1 MMSDAPLDVNVERP
15 MLGTLFLVV
24 GPSGVGKD
32 TLLDG
37 AREELEGELFQ
48 FPSRVITRPAASGGE
63 DHEAA
68 TDAQFVEM
76 ETQGAFL
83 HHWTAHGLRYG
94 IPANIAKTLA
104 AGVNAVVNTSRHEID
119 SIQKKIPNSLT
130 IYISAPS
137 NVIANRLWTRGRETK
152 DEIARRLARSSEW
165 APEDRSFLEV
175 HNDGTVKEGI
185 KKLIDMI
192 AGSSNLYATAREF
205 RADFGSKKL
214 CLLHRRNP
222 IAIRLLAGVERINL
236 SANGDTVTAVLGW
249 TDDNSYLASESCA
262 VSREVLTKL
271 GIAEGQALCIE
282 RSPAPQ
288 SRTILQKKVRGGHL
302 NPKEMHD
309 VVRELVDGRFSSTE
323 IAGFLVSAA
332 RNLTIDEVIEMTKA
346 RASYAHRQNWASDVV
361 VDKHSMGGIPG
372 NRISPI
378 IIPIIAAFGLT
389 IPKTSSRAITSAAGT
404 ADMMAVLAKIDL
416 TPNQMQQVVNK
427 TGACIAWNGR
437 LTHSPVDDVMNSINQ
452 PLGLVSALLDV
463 SSILSKKAAAGSTHV
478 LIDLPIGPQAK
489 TSTVEE
495 GTKLKEIFET
505 VGAGIGLDVRVN
517 LADGTRPIGR
527 GIGPILEAI
536 DVLDV
541 LSNKPGAPQD
551 LSKKSIDYAANI
563 LEWTGCVHEG
573 LGRSTAQNILYTG
586 EAYDKLQE
594 IIVWQGRQTGALNPG
609 GFTGEIFA
617 ERSGRIQK
625 IDIKFVS
632 AIARS
637 AGAPLDKSAGVRLYA
652 NVGSLV
658 EKNQPLFRI
667 YSSSQRGLDE
677 ALAKAR
683 TVLPIVSEWSDS

>member
-1 MMSDAPLDVNVERP
+1 
-15 MLGTLFLVV
+15 
-24 GPSGVGKD
+24 
-32 TLLDG
+32 
-37 AREELEGELFQ
+37 
-48 FPSRVITRPAASGGE
+48 
-63 DHEAA
+63 
-68 TDAQFVEM
+68 
-76 ETQGAFL
+76 
-83 HHWTAHGLRYG
+83 
-94 IPANIAKTLA
+94 
-104 AGVNAVVNTSRHEID
+104 
-119 SIQKKIPNSLT
+119 
-130 IYISAPS
+130 
-137 NVIANRLWTRGRETK
+137 
-152 DEIARRLARSSEW
+152 
-165 APEDRSFLEV
+165 
-175 HNDGTVKEGI
+175 
-185 KKLIDMI
+185 
-192 AGSSNLYATAREF
+192 
-205 RADFGSKKL
+205 
-214 CLLHRRNP
+214 
-222 IAIRLLAGVERINL
+222 
-236 SANGDTVTAVLGW
+236 
-249 TDDNSYLASESCA
+249 
-262 VSREVLTKL
+262 
-271 GIAEGQALCIE
+271 
-282 RSPAPQ
+282 
-288 SRTILQKKVRGGHL
+288 
-302 NPKEMHD
+302 
-309 VVRELVDGRFSSTE
+309 
-323 IAGFLVSAA
+323 
-332 RNLTIDEVIEMTKA
+332 
-346 RASYAHRQNWASDVV
+346 
-361 VDKHSMGGIPG
+361 GIPG